1 MKISRS
7 QVATNVPTHKLPACW
22 EYTNVGNVAALQ
34 PGYAFKSTWFTDE
47 GVRLLRGTNI
57 VPGGTRW
64 EDVVRIPLSRV
75 SEFSEYDLNV
85 GDIVIAMDRPV
96 ISTGLKVTVL
106 NLDDIPSLLL
116 QRVGRFRLM
125 GAIES
130 EFLFAF
136 LNGQDF
142 LEHTGVLA
150 TGTQLPHISKSDIES
165 AQIPIPPLNEQGRIV
180 TAIESLQQRSA
191 KARTLLTEVELLID
205 KLRQSILHSA
215 FSGRLTADWRA
226 KNPDV
231 EPADQLLA
239 RIRVERRQRWEDA
252 ELAKF
257 EAKGKTPTKGW
268 REKYKEPITSSEEV
282 LQKLPDSWRWA
293 TIDELAIVGTG
304 STPKRNNNE
313 FWVNG
318 TIPWITSTAVN
329 QEFVTEESE
338 LVTVAGA
345 EKTRLKMYPKGT
357 LLIALYGEGKTR
369 GMVTE
374 LSLDATINQAL
385 AAMQFN
391 GLATAVK
398 PFAKRSMIAA
408 YERMRQSSMGG
419 VQPNLNLDKVR
430 KIQVPVAPLTEQI
443 QLLKRVDEQLEHL
456 SKLEI
461 KINAMRASL
470 SDLNSSILAKAFRG
484 ELVPQDPK
492 DEPAS
497 ELLARI
503 QAARKAEAS
512 TKKASKKK
520 KASL

>member
-22 EYTNVGNVAALQ
+22 EYTNVSNVAALQ

-130 EFLFAF
+130 KFLFAF
-136 LNGQDF
+136 LNGQAF

-191 KARTLLTEVELLID
+191 KARTLLTEVEPLID
-205 KLRQSILHSA
+205 KLRQSILQSA

-226 KNPDV
+226 ENPDV

-239 RIRVERRQRWEDA
+239 RIRVERRQRWEEA
-252 ELAKF
+252 EIAKF

-268 REKYKEPITSSEEV
+268 RDKYKDPEPVDETGLPELPEGWCWARFEEV
-282 LQKLPDSWRWA
+282 ANIDSKLVSPSDHFNSPHIAPDNIEKK
-293 TIDELAIVGTG
+293 TGKLLAYGTVSEDNVKSNKNQFFAGQIIYSKIRPYLSKVIVADFDGLC
-304 STPKRNNNE
+304 S
-313 FWVNG
+313 
-318 TIPWITSTAVN
+318 AD
-329 QEFVTEESE
+329 
-338 LVTVAGA
+338 
-345 EKTRLKMYPKGT
+345 MYPISTKLNT
-357 LLIALYGEGKTR
+357 NYLYR
-369 GMVTE
+369 FM
-374 LSLDATINQAL
+374 LSNFFLTTVHNEAGNRVVLPKINQQQL
-385 AAMQFN
+385 NNIPIPISPLDEQN
-391 GLATAVK
+391 QIETVLSDAV
-398 PFAKRSMIAA
+398 
-408 YERMRQSSMGG
+408 ERLSDTSDIVRQ
-419 VQPNLNLDKVR
+419 
-430 KIQVPVAPLTEQI
+430 A
-443 QLLKRVDEQLEHL
+443 QLLANQL
-456 SKLEI
+456 
-461 KINAMRASL
+461 
-470 SDLNSSILAKAFRG
+470 DQSILNRAFRG
-484 ELVPQDPK
+484 ELVPQDPN

-503 QAARKAEAS
+503 QAAREAETLAKKVS
-512 TKKASKKK
+512 KKKATRKKK
-520 KASL
+520 KASP